1 MTFAATWMDLEIG
14 ILHGVSQRK
23 RHPAWILTRNDVSEL
38 IYNINRLTDLENE
51 LKVAQEVGVRDNQG
65 IWDGHEHTAIF
76 SVDNQQV
83 PTVQCR
89 ELCSLLC
96 DGPDGSDFGEDGY
109 IYMYS

>member
-51 LKVAQEVGVRDNQG
+51 LKVAQEVGVRDN
-65 IWDGHEHTAIF
+65 
-76 SVDNQQV
+76 
-83 PTVQCR
+83 
-89 ELCSLLC
+89 
-96 DGPDGSDFGEDGY
+96 
-109 IYMYS
+109 